1 MKNNKKGM
9 IDDFGSLL
17 VGGLFIV
24 ALTIGILFYSGL
36 QERSYLERPSTISN
50 LEEASYTTRAILEWE
65 LDSGMKVHEA
75 LVKYNSENNIEG
87 FAEVLQKALEKQD
100 LLPRQTWLLLVNSQ
114 KTEEPI
120 LKRTVSGKFQNVPK
134 TGMGIMR
141 NQYVID
147 TSTTRV
153 DTIRNSYLA
162 LTRVTIPDGENGIIE
177 VVIKQLKSEDEELYN
192 KIDQL
197 N

>member
-9 IDDFGSLL
+9 VDDFGSLL

-36 QERSYLERPSTISN
+36 QERSYLARPSIISN

-65 LDSGMKVHEA
+65 LESGMKVHEA
-75 LVKYNSENNIEG
+75 LVKYNSENNIEE
-87 FAEVLQKALEKQD
+87 FAKVLQEALEKQD

-120 LKRTVSGKFQNVPK
+120 LKRTVAGNFQNVPK
-134 TGMGIMR
+134 TGMGVMR

-147 TSTTRV
+147 TSTSRV

-162 LTRVTIPDGENGIIE
+162 LTRVTIPDGENSIIE